1 MRWIYI
7 LAVLAIATFPAK
19 AARTETCKAQAD
31 DKKLSGPSLKSFMN
45 NCKRDAKA
53 TCEEAADEKSLS
65 GMMRTRSIKKC
76 IRDDTRILSPG

>member
-45 NCKRDAKA
+45 NCRREAKQLA
-53 TCEEAADEKSLS
+53 TRLL
-65 GMMRTRSIKKC
+65 TR
-76 IRDDTRILSPG
+76 RVYLG